1 MADSVHKMGRL
12 VSKNEPCQFQRR
24 DPLSMFVHLRRVFL
38 KIDSLSN
45 CVECLSVTNFALS
58 NLTWYMWL
66 GPTSLSPYKQ
76 IIDSSEKSAS
86 IDVSR

>member
-1 MADSVHKMGRL
+1 MSIVNP
-12 VSKNEPCQFQRR
+12 VTQRVLR

-45 CVECLSVTNFALS
+45 SVECLSVTNFALS
-58 NLTWYMWL
+58 DLIWYMWL
-66 GPTSLSPYKQ
+66 RPTSLSPYKQ